1 MKSKIC
7 GKITKKYYCKSCHY
21 CTSKLSSW
29 KKHLNTKKHNRNK
42 TETKKLPEEFVCD
55 CGKNYKS
62 RSGLYK
68 HKLSCKKIVEEKKK
82 DDVCMNHVFL
92 LNFTF

>member
-1 MKSKIC
+1 M

-42 TETKKLPEEFVCD
+42 TETKKLPEEFVCECVKIIKAD
-55 CGKNYKS
+55 QGYTNTNY
-62 RSGLYK
+62 L
-68 HKLSCKKIVEEKKK
+68 KKIVEENKKQEK
-82 DDVCMNHVFL
+82 YA
-92 LNFTF
+92 